1 MILKKLSLV
10 NFRNYEQL
18 EVECSERINCF
29 TGLNGTGKT
38 NLLEAIHY
46 LALCKSFLN
55 PSDTMNIR
63 FEAPFFVIQG
73 VFSKNEE
80 EEDTIYCGVKKGQKK
95 VFRKNGK
102 DYDRLSDH
110 IGLIPLVVV
119 NPSDGVLITGGSEE
133 RRRFM
138 DSVISQYD
146 RHYLDQLIS
155 YNRVLSQ
162 RNALLKQIGKGNS
175 DSGTL
180 EILDFQLSQHGV
192 GIFEKRKQ
200 FIKKIKPIFHEFYT
214 HLVGA
219 NETVDIEY
227 NSILHTK
234 SFESALRD
242 SLQKDHA
249 LEYTTTGIHRDD
261 IDFIINEHSVK
272 KSGSQ
277 GQQKS
282 FLISLKLAEYR
293 LLDET
298 TGHKP
303 LLLLDDIHDKLDA
316 DRVYRLME
324 MVCGPEFGQLF
335 ITDTGAGRMHVLFKG
350 RGLPCKMYDVE
361 HGTVKAI

>member
-1 MILKKLSLV
+1 MILNKLSLV

-29 TGLNGTGKT
+29 TGLNGSGKT

-55 PSDTMNIR
+55 PSDTLNIR
-63 FEAPFFVIQG
+63 FDAPFFVIQG
-73 VFSKNEE
+73 DFLKEDQST
-80 EEDTIYCGVKKGQKK
+80 DTIYCGVKRGQKK

-102 DYDRLSDH
+102 DYERLSDH

-138 DSVISQYD
+138 DSVISQYN
-146 RHYLDQLIS
+146 RHYLDHLIA

-162 RNALLKQIGKGNS
+162 RNALLKQMGKGNS
-175 DSGTL
+175 DGGTM
-180 EILDFQLSQHGV
+180 EILDLQLAQHGV
-192 GIFEKRKQ
+192 QLYEMRKD
-200 FIKKIKPIFHEFYT
+200 FIDRIQPVFHNY
-214 HLVGA
+214 
-219 NETVDIEY
+219 Y
-227 NSILHTK
+227 
-234 SFESALRD
+234 SALAGDGEQVSLEYD
-242 SLQKDHA
+242 SVLQNKTFAQALADAQRKDQA
-249 LEYTTTGIHRDD
+249 LEYTTAGVHRDD
-261 IDFIINEHSVK
+261 LDLTINGHSLR

-277 GQQKS
+277 GQQKT

-293 LLDET
+293 FLDQS
-298 TGHKP
+298 TGKKP

-324 MVCGPEFGQLF
+324 MVCGPDFGQLF

-350 RGLPCKMYDVE
+350 RGLPYRMYHVE
-361 HGTVKAI
+361 DGQVKPI